1 MIPVSTSSV
10 LFRSVL
16 SILLVSKHCEG
27 LIKAIDLLYQSE
39 IDGLIRNKT
48 NEGRMNESEC
58 WCELRHAAGRLLSYL
73 QAVKV
78 LVSTRK
84 RWPEL
89 FENFEVCY
97 INSSVPAQSPLRGRC
112 RPEELSTDRI
122 IGRMTSD
129 PKAMASY
136 RAHAQELQKFGL
148 DENIRRNAGSK
159 KFRPIVHAEV
169 LLLESLENDGGTH
182 PSRFFNGYKYI
193 GCSKPTCR
201 LCDYYF
207 SVHASGVEV
216 RPAHRNL
223 YHNWRMPDVY
233 QNQGPQVEKK
243 RESLMNKILVRIRE
257 DAFRTLS
264 EKLSER
270 KHHDSNTEPT
280 YPIDSIPSWEPEDME
295 HLATSLK
302 DLDIESS
309 EYEAMHNSSETVSF
323 DGSNMFAVES
333 DDEQDGGVKL

>member
-1 MIPVSTSSV
+1 MIPVSNSPIS
-10 LFRSVL
+10 FCSVL
-16 SILLVSKHCEG
+16 SIWLVSEQCEG
-27 LIKAIDLLYQSE
+27 LIKAIDRLYQSE

-78 LVSTRK
+78 LISTRK

-89 FENFEVCY
+89 FENFEVRY
-97 INSSVPAQSPLRGRC
+97 IASSIPDQSPLRGNRLQ
-112 RPEELSTDRI
+112 LSAGDI

-129 PKAMASY
+129 PKKMANY

-148 DENIRRNAGSK
+148 DENIRSQAVGK
-159 KFRPIVHAEV
+159 KLRPIVHAEV
-169 LLLESLENDGGTH
+169 LLLESLEKDGGTH

-216 RPAHRNL
+216 RPTHRNL
-223 YHNWRMPDVY
+223 YPSWRMPDVY
-233 QNQGPQVEKK
+233 RDQGPQVEKE
-243 RESLMNKILVRIRE
+243 RENLMNKILVRIRE
-257 DAFRTLS
+257 DTFRTLS
-264 EKLSER
+264 EKLPER

-280 YPIDSIPSWEPEDME
+280 YPIDSISSWGPGDME
-295 HLATSLK
+295 HLATRLGG
-302 DLDIESS
+302 LDIGSS
-309 EYEAMHNSSETVSF
+309 EYGAMYNFSETVSF
-323 DGSNMFAVES
+323 DESNVFAAES
-333 DDEQDGGVKL
+333 DDEQDGGVRL